1 VHTYSGYEN
10 KVRSNLGNVVASRG
24 IEDRVFEVVIPMED
38 VVEFK
43 GGKKVTVQK
52 KVFPGYLLV
61 RCDLDDDTWGA
72 IRNTPGVTGFV
83 GPGTKPTPLS
93 RREVENILQV
103 KVEGAEAPTKR
114 SRPRLEY
121 EVDETVRVKEGPF
134 ADFSGQIAE
143 INEDQLKLKVLVNI
157 FGRETPV
164 ELEFSQV
171 AKLYARRGHER
182 GTRRTAM
189 PPKKKVL
196 AVVKIQL
203 EAGSATPAPPVGTA
217 LGPHGVQTMEFCKQ
231 YNQATENMRGQVVPV
246 EITIYEDRSFTFI
259 LKTSPTP
266 VLLRQAAGLD
276 KGAQT
281 AGREQVGT
289 ITDDQLAEIAT
300 TKLKDLNTNDLEAA
314 KKQVAGTARS
324 MGIKVAG

>member
-10 KVRSNLGNVVASRG
+10 KVRSNMGNVVASRG

-38 VVEFK
+38 VDEIK

-103 KVEGAEAPTKR
+103 KVEGGTGGAPKR
-114 SRPRLEY
+114 TRARLEY
-121 EVDETVRVKEGPF
+121 EVNETVRVKEGPF
-134 ADFSGQIAE
+134 ADFSGQISE

-171 AKLYARRGHER
+171 AKL
-182 GTRRTAM
+182 
-189 PPKKKVL
+189 
-196 AVVKIQL
+196 
-203 EAGSATPAPPVGTA
+203 
-217 LGPHGVQTMEFCKQ
+217 
-231 YNQATENMRGQVVPV
+231 
-246 EITIYEDRSFTFI
+246 
-259 LKTSPTP
+259 
-266 VLLRQAAGLD
+266 
-276 KGAQT
+276 
-281 AGREQVGT
+281 
-289 ITDDQLAEIAT
+289 
-300 TKLKDLNTNDLEAA
+300 
-314 KKQVAGTARS
+314 
-324 MGIKVAG
+324 